1 MSKQTVWITIGNIGS
16 GKSTWSWMKASS
28 NSLVSVVSQDS
39 IREMIHGGEYV
50 FDEQLEQLVSKIAW
64 KSIFEI
70 LNYKR
75 HLVIDEC
82 NLSTVK
88 RCELIKK
95 IRDCFPNVHI
105 VGVVFPLLS
114 IFTNAHIARRIKEP
128 KIVASEERIKYTWNR
143 VHAQL
148 GNSFNFPVIDDGF
161 DELIDDYGVQFPGEQ
176 YENAI

>member
-28 NSLVSVVSQDS
+28 NSLVSAVSQDL

-64 KSIFEI
+64 NSIFEI

-82 NLSTVK
+82 NLSNVK
-88 RCELIKK
+88 RRELIQK
-95 IRDCFPNVHI
+95 IRNTFPNVYI
-105 VGVVFPLLS
+105 VGVIFPILS
-114 IFTNAHIARRIKEP
+114 DATHIARRVKEP
-128 KIVASEERIKYTWNR
+128 KIVASEEKIKYAWNR
-143 VHAQL
+143 VHAWL
-148 GNSFNFPVIDDGF
+148 KNSFNFPVMNEGF
-161 DELIDDYGVQFPGEQ
+161 DELIDDYGVEIEMLGEQ